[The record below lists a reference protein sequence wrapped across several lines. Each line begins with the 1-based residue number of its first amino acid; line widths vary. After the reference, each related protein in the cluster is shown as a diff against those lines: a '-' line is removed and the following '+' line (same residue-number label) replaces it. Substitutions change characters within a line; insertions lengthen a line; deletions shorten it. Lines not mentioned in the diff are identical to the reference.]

1 MKRKRTEIGS
11 AKGYKLDLSEVYEI
25 TYAKKTKYHN
35 VGDKD
40 LVSLPLAI
48 MFINDK
54 RILSTSEIDEAI
66 SKYGMTELLNS
77 SKRSK

>member
-1 MKRKRTEIGS
+1 MKRKRTEVGS
-11 AKGYKLDLSEVYEI
+11 SKGYKIDLSEVYEV

-35 VGDKD
+35 IGDKD

-54 RILSTSEIDEAI
+54 RILSTPEIDEAI
-66 SKYGMTELLNS
+66 IKNGMSELLSS
-77 SKRSK
+77 SKKSK